1 MGNDT
6 DKKEAN
12 KQMHGRKKDNEGF
25 SLQHEECDEVS
36 SWHLPSQLNITYF
49 TYRMK
54 PFHFMVG
61 SYLYFVVYYSK
72 LNLTFVK

>member
-12 KQMHGRKKDNEGF
+12 KQMHVRKKDEECF

-36 SWHLPSQLNITYF
+36 SWPLPS
-49 TYRMK
+49 
-54 PFHFMVG
+54 
-61 SYLYFVVYYSK
+61 
-72 LNLTFVK
+72 

>member
-36 SWHLPSQLNITYF
+36 SWFLPSQLNIIYF
-49 TYRMK
+49 TYII
-54 PFHFMVG
+54 G
-61 SYLYFVVYYSK
+61 
-72 LNLTFVK
+72 